1 MTEFSEQSHLEEAL
15 HRVQKTTDPRLK
27 EVLEAF
33 IKHMFA
39 FVNDVKPSEKEWMA
53 GIQFLTEVG
62 QKCDNVRQEYI
73 LFSDTF
79 GITMLVD
86 HHNHKAVPGVT
97 ESSVLGPFYR
107 EGAPAYQNGESMCQ
121 DSAGDPVVIAGTV
134 KDVQGKPIANA
145 KLDVWQTAA
154 NGFYQVQD
162 PLQSDFNLSG
172 VYHTDDD
179 GHFEVRTVKPVS
191 YTVPDDGPVGR
202 LLNAT
207 GRHAYRPA
215 HVHFVISA
223 DNYKPV
229 VTQLFTDDDAYL
241 RSDAVFGVKDS
252 LVIHYTPED
261 KGYKVSYDFGLKSA
275 D

>member
-1 MTEFSEQSHLEEAL
+1 MITRTESKSIKLIPIKVESETVTEFSEQSHLEEAL

-107 EGAPAYQNGESMCQ
+107 EGAPCYRR
-121 DSAGDPVVIAGTV
+121 D
-134 KDVQGKPIANA
+134 GKRR
-145 KLDVWQTAA
+145 
-154 NGFYQVQD
+154 
-162 PLQSDFNLSG
+162 SG
-172 VYHTDDD
+172 
-179 GHFEVRTVKPVS
+179 
-191 YTVPDDGPVGR
+191 
-202 LLNAT
+202 
-207 GRHAYRPA
+207 
-215 HVHFVISA
+215 
-223 DNYKPV
+223 
-229 VTQLFTDDDAYL
+229 
-241 RSDAVFGVKDS
+241 
-252 LVIHYTPED
+252 
-261 KGYKVSYDFGLKSA
+261 
-275 D
+275 